1 MTIPHR
7 APSGRPGLDEFA
19 SYASGDIGRVRG
31 DDAVEVLSELG
42 RRTVALLA
50 PLEEDKVA
58 GLSYG
63 PDKWTLKEVVGHIID
78 DERIFA
84 YRALCIARG
93 ERRSLPGF
101 DEKEYAHGADFE
113 SRSLASLLI
122 EYQAVREASLALFSS
137 LTSEAWMRR
146 GVVTDYEASVRGL
159 AFHIAGHELH
169 HIRILNERY
178 LSQLA

>member
-1 MTIPHR
+1 MNIPHR
-7 APSGRPGLDEFA
+7 WPSGRPGEDE
-19 SYASGDIGRVRG
+19 YADYARVDIERVQG
-31 DDAVEVLSELG
+31 DDAVEVLSELA
-42 RRTVALLA
+42 RNTVELLA
-50 PLEEDKVA
+50 PLEEDKVT

-63 PDKWTLKEVVGHIID
+63 PGKWTLKEIVGHIID

-93 ERRSLPGF
+93 EQRPLPGF
-101 DEKEYAHGADFE
+101 DENDYARGAQFE

-137 LTSEAWMRR
+137 LSSEAWMRR

-159 AFHIAGHELH
+159 AFHIAGHEMH
-169 HIRILNERY
+169 HIRILSERY
-178 LSQLA
+178 LSQLV